1 MSAAIASME
10 QFFVEQQ
17 PLHHIT
23 IKQPTPTTMDGKMQ
37 NLWKIFESVS
47 EQINKART
55 QKFQSIFFL

>member
-17 PLHHIT
+17 PLHIT

-37 NLWKIFESVS
+37 KLWKIFESVS

-55 QKFQSIFFL
+55 QTFQSIFFL